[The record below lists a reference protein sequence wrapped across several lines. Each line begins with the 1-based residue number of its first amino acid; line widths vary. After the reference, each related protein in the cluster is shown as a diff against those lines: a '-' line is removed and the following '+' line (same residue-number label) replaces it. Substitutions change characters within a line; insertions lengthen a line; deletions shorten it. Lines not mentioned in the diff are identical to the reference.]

1 MSNLM
6 KDSHHSVIG
15 IVGNGFVGKA
25 TSLFA
30 GDFVKVLTY
39 DINPDLCIPNGTTLK
54 DLTNECDIIFV
65 CVPTPITQETGQ
77 CYLGMVESAIDS
89 IKQLEY
95 KGSIVLRS
103 TVPPGT
109 CYKLGVHHMP
119 EFLRER
125 TWQLDFRETKQWII
139 GVCQNTSL
147 VNQNDIQIFGARIV
161 KLLGHAVRDHQIT
174 GNEIYWAT
182 TDETELAKYTRN
194 AFLATK
200 LSFFNEIESFAS
212 ASNIDYSIVRELV
225 GIDDRIGMG
234 HTQVPGA
241 DKQRGFGGTCF
252 PKDIAA
258 LQTEMTK
265 VNVQSP
271 IIDAVIKRNN
281 EIDRPDKKW
290 EVGRTVV

>member
-1 MSNLM
+1 
-6 KDSHHSVIG
+6 
-15 IVGNGFVGKA
+15 
-25 TSLFA
+25 
-30 GDFVKVLTY
+30 
-39 DINPDLCIPNGTTLK
+39 
-54 DLTNECDIIFV
+54 
-65 CVPTPITQETGQ
+65 
-77 CYLGMVESAIDS
+77 
-89 IKQLEY
+89 
-95 KGSIVLRS
+95 
-103 TVPPGT
+103 
-109 CYKLGVHHMP
+109 MP

-139 GVCQNTSL
+139 GVCQNKSF
-147 VNQNDIQIFGARIV
+147 VNQDAIFGARIV
-161 KLLGHAVRDHQIT
+161 KLLGHAVRDYQIA

-225 GIDDRIGMG
+225 GIDERIGMG

-265 VNVQSP
+265 VNVKSP